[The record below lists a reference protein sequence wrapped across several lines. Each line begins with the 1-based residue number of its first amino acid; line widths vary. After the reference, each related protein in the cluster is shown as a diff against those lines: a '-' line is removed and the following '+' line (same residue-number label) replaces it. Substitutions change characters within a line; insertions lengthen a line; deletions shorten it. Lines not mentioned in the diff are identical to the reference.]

1 MSSYR
6 FIFAILVSR
15 NGCVPKINSSKDYN
29 FAPLGCNKI
38 YTIDAD
44 VWKSF
49 DKDSFVLYYPNR
61 QKLNAI
67 IEKNKNANILI
78 AITNKSTLLVP
89 GRGEVVLAEYPGDAK
104 KTVKA
109 GYDVTDIFGLS
120 ALANIGY
127 SKKEVGDICKLN
139 LATTQYGLLKS
150 KEDAKVFTE
159 FANKHIIEHAPFM
172 PLKILYIKGVK

>member
-6 FIFAILVSR
+6 FIFAILVSKSDS
-15 NGCVPKINSSKDYN
+15 VPKINSSKDYN

-61 QKLNAI
+61 QNLNAI

-78 AITNKSTLLVP
+78 ALTNKKTLLMP
-89 GRGEVVLAEYPGDAK
+89 GRGEVVLAEYLCDAK
-104 KTVKA
+104 KIVKT

-150 KEDAKVFTE
+150 KEDANVFTE
-159 FANKHIIEHAPFM
+159 FANKHILEHAPFM
-172 PLKILYIKGVK
+172 VLEILFLK